1 MPASSYLQKTPSTF
15 DRSVEPEYGQSPDVK
30 LPVVWKNKLS
40 SGISVLGIDNREVP
54 LVQFQVQI
62 KGAMLLENL

>member
-1 MPASSYLQKTPSTF
+1 MWP
-15 DRSVEPEYGQSPDVK
+15 GPDVK

-62 KGAMLLENL
+62 KGAMLLENAIKLAFRIC